1 MNTGYELRFMT
12 ETKKR
17 PLCEKILTREEV
29 AKVKDAIENKTVY
42 GMYFDNIHFKMQV
55 GEKSATSYDPM
66 HYIFNHLDFH
76 ILYLENKVKYIY
88 VMDDYDIA
96 EDISKDKEIYVNFT
110 YSVSW
115 EDFEYIELY
124 LDQQISILSSVSDL
138 SEKVGGDDPMP
149 YATNIVICAW
159 LLLLCIVIA
168 TYHRKYFS
176 RYLSIPYVCI
186 VPFKQAIV
194 FNSPNDDQIN
204 FCRRNAF
211 QAEMMTKAT
220 GLVLPSRIHG
230 YRCRCPPYSSLL
242 GAILG
247 VGTQLFIM

>member
-1 MNTGYELRFMT
+1 MNTGYESRFMT

-110 YSVSW
+110 YSVS
-115 EDFEYIELY
+115 
-124 LDQQISILSSVSDL
+124 
-138 SEKVGGDDPMP
+138 
-149 YATNIVICAW
+149 
-159 LLLLCIVIA
+159 
-168 TYHRKYFS
+168 
-176 RYLSIPYVCI
+176 
-186 VPFKQAIV
+186 
-194 FNSPNDDQIN
+194 
-204 FCRRNAF
+204 
-211 QAEMMTKAT
+211 
-220 GLVLPSRIHG
+220 
-230 YRCRCPPYSSLL
+230 
-242 GAILG
+242 
-247 VGTQLFIM
+247 